1 MFCEYYGIKL
11 SGNENFICSTGEEI
25 KEESKNNELF
35 YYSGRKAKRVN
46 SNKPFIKRLVGGLLV
61 ATVLSYGASFAFDLI
76 TAAL

>member
-11 SGNENFICSTGEEI
+11 SGNENFIYSTGEEI
-25 KEESKNNELF
+25 KDESDNNEIF
-35 YYSGRKAKRVN
+35 YYSNRKAKRAK
-46 SNKPFIKRLVGGLLV
+46 SNKPFIKRLVGGLFV